1 MPLLRAFDD
10 SKGRGV
16 CRTCGAAIW
25 WMQLVSGKRHPFN
38 EQPNDPMRGTPVSAA
53 PDEIRDGR
61 RVLVI
66 DAADSHFATCRDSR
80 DWKKK

>member
-1 MPLLRAFDD
+1 VPLLRAFDD

-16 CRTCGAAIW
+16 CRTCGASIW

-38 EQPNDPMRGTPVSAA
+38 AAGDGGTPPPAKAYESQ
-53 PDEIRDGR
+53 DGR

-66 DAADSHFATCRDSR
+66 DALASHFASCKDSR

>member
-16 CRTCGAAIW
+16 CRTCGAPIW
-25 WMQLVSGKRHPFN
+25 WMLLVSGKRHPFN
-38 EQPNDPMRGTPVSAA
+38 AAGVHGTPAPAA
-53 PDEIRDGR
+53 PDEQKDGR

-66 DAADSHFATCRDSR
+66 DAAHSHFASCKDAK
-80 DWKKK
+80 DWKKGK

>member
-16 CRTCGAAIW
+16 CRTCGAPIW
-25 WMQLVSGKRHPFN
+25 WMLLVSGKRHPFN
-38 EQPNDPMRGTPVSAA
+38 EAGDHGTPPSAA
-53 PDEIRDGR
+53 QDEQKAAR

-66 DAADSHFATCRDSR
+66 DAAHSHFASCKDAK
-80 DWKKK
+80 DWKKGK

>member
-1 MPLLRAFDD
+1 VLRAFDD

-16 CRTCGAAIW
+16 CRTCGASIW

-38 EQPNDPMRGTPVSAA
+38 EQPNDPMRGTPVPQSEELA
-53 PDEIRDGR
+53 DGR

-66 DAADSHFATCRDSR
+66 DASASHFATCKDSK
-80 DWKKK
+80 DWKKKT